1 MKWKSLMKNQLRKFR
16 FLIGEWTQQE
26 LADRVQV
33 SRQTILA
40 IEKGTFN
47 PSVRLA
53 LKLCQ
58 VLNAKVEDM
67 FELEKKDWEES

>member
-1 MKWKSLMKNQLRKFR
+1 MINHLRKYR
-16 FLIGEWTQQE
+16 FLAGELTQQE
-26 LADRVQV
+26 LAYRVQV

-53 LKLCQ
+53 LKL
-58 VLNAKVEDM
+58 AKVVKARPEEI
-67 FELEKKDWEES
+67 FILEKADWETS

>member
-1 MKWKSLMKNQLRKFR
+1 MINFLRKYR
-16 FLIGEWTQQE
+16 FLAGELTQQE

-40 IEKGTFN
+40 IEKGNFN

-53 LKLCQ
+53 LKLAQ
-58 VLNAKVEDM
+58 VLKTKPEEI
-67 FELEKKDWEES
+67 FILEKKDWERS